1 VVTLLWGL
9 ESDEPLA
16 MVHEA
21 LQDLGAEVLLLDQ
34 RRALETKFR
43 LSDDRRLTGSI
54 RYGSRF
60 LDLDQITACYLR
72 PYDTR
77 RIPAIQSAGPQSLD
91 WNHALEL
98 ENALLGWLEVT
109 ESRVVNRPSAM
120 LPNGCKPYQLQLVA
134 RAGFAIPETLVT
146 TDPLEVIAFCERNE
160 HVVYKSISGVR
171 SRVARL
177 DANAR
182 QRIADVAYC
191 PTQFQAYI
199 PGRDYRVHVV
209 GEQVFACEVRS
220 QADDYRYGLDNNL
233 SIWATRLPREI
244 EERAVVM
251 TKAMALE
258 VAGIDL
264 RRTPEGEWYCF
275 EVNPSPGFT
284 FYEQFSGQG
293 VANAIAR
300 FLASPTSGRSSGRS
314 ATAKPTVQRLQSGP
328 TEFEFGNDVKMHRM
342 NSV

>member
-1 VVTLLWGL
+1 VVILLWGL

-21 LQDLGAEVLLLDQ
+21 LQDLGAEALLLDQ
-34 RRALETKFR
+34 RRALETQLQLKDGR
-43 LSDDRRLTGSI
+43 TLAGSI
-54 RYGSRF
+54 RYGSRS
-60 LDLDQITACYLR
+60 LDLDQITSCYLR

-77 RIPAIQSAGPQSLD
+77 RIPAIQS
-91 WNHALEL
+91 
-98 ENALLGWLEVT
+98 LEVT
-109 ESRVVNRPSAM
+109 E
-120 LPNGCKPYQLQLVA
+120 
-134 RAGFAIPETLVT
+134 
-146 TDPLEVIAFCERNE
+146 FCERHK

-182 QRIADVAYC
+182 QRVADVAHC

-220 QADDYRYGLDNNL
+220 QADDYRYGPDNTSL
-233 SIWATRLPREI
+233 SICATRLPREI

-258 VAGIDL
+258 VGGIDL
-264 RRTPEGEWYCF
+264 RRTSQDEWYCF
-275 EVNPSPGFT
+275 EVNPSPGFS

-300 FLASPTSGRSSGRS
+300 LLAAPKSGRSSLEHALPLRKGGTQS
-314 ATAKPTVQRLQSGP
+314 GAMKRLQIGR
-328 TEFEFGNDVKMHRM
+328 TELSWETR
-342 NSV
+342 